1 MNRVKSFFLAIKHR
15 NFLNSDLSI
24 YKKFL
29 KKKSIFVHI
38 PKTAGRSIINSIY
51 GNDLKNCGH
60 RTYFFYKCLF
70 TKKRIQNMYTFSFV
84 RNPYSRL
91 FSAYNFLKKGGE
103 NLHDLNAKRDYI
115 DCFKDFN
122 EFINFGLESAVKNNV
137 IHFVPQYNFITYKGD
152 ILIDYVGKF
161 ETLERDLKVISSKVD
176 FESSFKLNKSKKNT
190 YNFTQKNCD
199 IIERVYLRDFLIF
212 NYERKNA

>member
-1 MNRVKSFFLAIKHR
+1 MSRVKSFFLAIKHR

-29 KKKSIFVHI
+29 KKNSIFVHI

-60 RTYFFYKCLF
+60 RTYFFYKYLF

-122 EFINFGLESAVKNNV
+122 EFN
-137 IHFVPQYNFITYKGD
+137 
-152 ILIDYVGKF
+152 
-161 ETLERDLKVISSKVD
+161 
-176 FESSFKLNKSKKNT
+176 
-190 YNFTQKNCD
+190 
-199 IIERVYLRDFLIF
+199 IIEIEMIKDNVTSLNQKYTTTALMIANITPFNIPIRNSFIIF
-212 NYERKNA
+212 CEKLFFVS

>member
-1 MNRVKSFFLAIKHR
+1 MNKVKSFFLAMNHR

-24 YKKFL
+24 YKKFMQ
-29 KKKSIFVHI
+29 KKSILVHI

-60 RTYFFYKCLF
+60 RTYFFYKYLF

-115 DCFKDFN
+115 DSFKDFN
-122 EFINFGLESAVKNNV
+122 EFINCGLENAVKNNV
-137 IHFVPQYNFITYKGD
+137 IHFIPQYNFITYKD
-152 ILIDYVGKF
+152 EILIDYVGKF
-161 ETLERDLKVISSKVD
+161 ESLENDLKVISSKVD
-176 FESSFKLNKSKKNT
+176 FESSFKFTKSKKNT
-190 YNFTQKNCD
+190 YNFTCKNCD
-199 IIERVYLRDFLIF
+199 IIESVYSRDFLIF
-212 NYERKNA
+212 NYKRKNA

>member
-1 MNRVKSFFLAIKHR
+1 MNRVKSFFLAMKHR

-84 RNPYSRL
+84 RNPNPF
-91 FSAYNFLKKGGE
+91 FSLK
-103 NLHDLNAKRDYI
+103 NLT
-115 DCFKDFN
+115 
-122 EFINFGLESAVKNNV
+122 
-137 IHFVPQYNFITYKGD
+137 VPLLV
-152 ILIDYVGKF
+152 LIIY
-161 ETLERDLKVISSKVD
+161 
-176 FESSFKLNKSKKNT
+176 
-190 YNFTQKNCD
+190 
-199 IIERVYLRDFLIF
+199 IF
-212 NYERKNA
+212 NI

>member
-1 MNRVKSFFLAIKHR
+1 MNRVKSFFLAMKHR

-29 KKKSIFVHI
+29 KKNSIFVHI

-122 EFINFGLESAVKNNV
+122 ELNN
-137 IHFVPQYNFITYKGD
+137 
-152 ILIDYVGKF
+152 
-161 ETLERDLKVISSKVD
+161 S
-176 FESSFKLNKSKKNT
+176 SSFFISRIL
-190 YNFTQKNCD
+190 C
-199 IIERVYLRDFLIF
+199 IISLRLTT
-212 NYERKNA
+212 K

>member
-1 MNRVKSFFLAIKHR
+1 MNHR

-29 KKKSIFVHI
+29 QKNSILVHI

-60 RTYFFYKCLF
+60 RTYFFYKYLF

-122 EFINFGLESAVKNNV
+122 EFINFGLENAVKNNV
-137 IHFVPQYNFITYKGD
+137 IHFVPQYNFITDKGD

-161 ETLERDLKVISSKVD
+161 ESLEKDLKVISSKVD
-176 FESSFKLNKSKKNT
+176 FESSFKLTKSKRNT
-190 YNFTQKNCD
+190 YNFTEKNCD
-199 IIERVYLRDFLIF
+199 IIESVYLRDFLIF

>member
-1 MNRVKSFFLAIKHR
+1 MNRVKSFFLARKHKE
-15 NFLNSDLSI
+15 FLNSDLSI

-29 KKKSIFVHI
+29 QKNSILVHI

-91 FSAYNFLKKGGE
+91 FSAY
-103 NLHDLNAKRDYI
+103 
-115 DCFKDFN
+115 
-122 EFINFGLESAVKNNV
+122 
-137 IHFVPQYNFITYKGD
+137 
-152 ILIDYVGKF
+152 
-161 ETLERDLKVISSKVD
+161 
-176 FESSFKLNKSKKNT
+176 
-190 YNFTQKNCD
+190 
-199 IIERVYLRDFLIF
+199 
-212 NYERKNA
+212 

>member
-1 MNRVKSFFLAIKHR
+1 MNRVKSFFLARKHKK
-15 NFLNSDLSI
+15 FINSDLSI

-29 KKKSIFVHI
+29 QKNSILVHI

-60 RTYFFYKCLF
+60 RTYFFYKYLF
-70 TKKRIQNMYTFSFV
+70 TKKRIKNMYTFSFV

-115 DCFKDFN
+115 DSFKDLN
-122 EFINFGLESAVKNNV
+122 EFINFGLENAVKNNV
-137 IHFVPQYNFITYKGD
+137 IHFVPQYNFVTHKGK

-161 ETLERDLKVISSKVD
+161 ESLEKDLKVISSKVD
-176 FESSFKLNKSKKNT
+176 FESSFQLTKSEKNT
-190 YNFTQKNCD
+190 YNFTEENCD
-199 IIERVYLRDFLIF
+199 IIESVYLRDFLIF